1 MKFHLVLNA
10 LFLLLLPVLHKNE
23 DFEKRVAK
31 KRSEKQRRERRG
43 CGGEERRR
51 EEKRREGKR
60 KCLRIN
66 IQIDATVKL
75 INQSDVLR
83 CAEELELKFH
93 GNFSLSE
100 AFFHRDSLDSYI

>member
-1 MKFHLVLNA
+1 M
-10 LFLLLLPVLHKNE
+10 
-23 DFEKRVAK
+23 RG
-31 KRSEKQRRERRG
+31 RR
-43 CGGEERRR
+43 GEERRR
-51 EEKRREGKR
+51 EERGQGKKR

-93 GNFSLSE
+93 GDFSLSE